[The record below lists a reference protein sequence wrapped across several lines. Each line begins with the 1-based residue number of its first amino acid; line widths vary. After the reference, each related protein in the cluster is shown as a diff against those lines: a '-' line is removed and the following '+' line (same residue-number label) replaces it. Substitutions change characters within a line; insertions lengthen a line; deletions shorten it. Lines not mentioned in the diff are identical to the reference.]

1 MSEENKDQ
9 LAEIDQVEISPLS
22 DEDLESV
29 AGGGLAACETC
40 VNTTGCCTTST
51 PPPTGE

>member
-1 MSEENKDQ
+1 MSEESKDQ

-29 AGGGLAACETC
+29 SGGLAACETC
-40 VNTTGCCTTST
+40 VNTTGCCTTSS
-51 PPPTGE
+51 PPPTGT